1 MTNEQ
6 AIFEAVQKFQ
16 TAYNR
21 AVAKKRRQIK
31 TLREIGGKSVLIIK
45 DVETHFDS
53 TLLEIQKR
61 HGTRVRHYV
70 SLIADESIKKQVR
83 YKVNMCIRH
92 PEKCD
97 TFKSKEE
104 FYHWCGVDGILTDEV
119 NNPP

>member
-1 MTNEQ
+1 MTNEE
-6 AIFEAVQKFQ
+6 AIFEAIQKFQ

-21 AVAKKRRQIK
+21 AVNKKLRQIK

-45 DVETHFDS
+45 DVQTHFDE

-61 HGTRVRHYV
+61 HGTSIRHRV
-70 SLIADESIKKQVR
+70 SLITDESIKKQVR

-97 TFKSKEE
+97 TFKSAKE
-104 FYHWCGVDGILTDEV
+104 FYQWCGVDNMLTDIV

>member
-6 AIFEAVQKFQ
+6 AIFEAVKKFQ

-21 AVAKKRRQIK
+21 AVNKKLRQIK

-45 DVETHFDS
+45 DVERNFDD
-53 TLLEIQKR
+53 TLLKIQKTN
-61 HGTRVRHYV
+61 GTSIRHYV
-70 SLIADESIKKQVR
+70 ALIADESTKKQVR
-83 YKVNMCIRH
+83 YKINMCIRH